1 MSLTDHGITLFPSM
15 TVCKDQML
23 RTWDR
28 GLVTRVVSGEL
39 SVEEARGMFREEI
52 SSRAELVKLL
62 SVKTVEGS
70 NSYPCTTV
78 SGPRSLYSVAKAAL
92 EIASVGCCSHAQRQS
107 VTHRVKCISDREIF
121 NFRKTKSVSVGKGS
135 PAPSP
140 TRTRTAASLS
150 GPPSVRPSL
159 SLQPVSSPARRH
171 FTPPEL
177 EIDIKSLLNL

>member
-70 NSYPCTTV
+70 NSFPCTTV
-78 SGPRSLYSVAKAAL
+78 SGPRSLCSVAKAAL
-92 EIASVGCCSHAQRQS
+92 EIASVGCCSPA
-107 VTHRVKCISDREIF
+107 SDREIF
-121 NFRKTKSVSVGKGS
+121 NFRSTKSVSVGKGS

-177 EIDIKSLLNL
+177 EIDIKSL

>member
-92 EIASVGCCSHAQRQS
+92 EIASVGCCSPA
-107 VTHRVKCISDREIF
+107 SDREIF
-121 NFRKTKSVSVGKGS
+121 NFRKSQSTESVSVGRGS